1 MIDERQ
7 RNFVGLP
14 MDFWILMISLI
25 ISNMFILGFS
35 PFIPYFLRNIGAEA
49 KDIGMVFAASRIFYV
64 LLVPIGGFI
73 ADIIGRKKLL
83 IIGPIITGASYI
95 ALSQVSRWEDAIL
108 PLAFSMLPTA
118 FTAPPIFAYIADV
131 SSRHSYGRAYGIYF
145 ACMNLGAVAGYLSM
159 GMLIATFGY
168 EFSITLI
175 GISTLI
181 SGLTRIYLR
190 ETIARRPEISI
201 SQQLTESYER
211 LRHPH
216 MLLLISARSLYLAF
230 AGVVGSIL
238 IPLWAKDLA
247 MISEMELSL
256 IFAIEGAVY
265 TVLAPIGG
273 RMVEGGRWFSLSLIE
288 LAIKSIAL
296 IILVNSF
303 TMEGILL
310 ALLMDS
316 GLAIFFMPSI
326 DSRISASLDKFHRG
340 AVWGIQQSIMTLMT
354 MGVMY
359 LGGLLWDELGP
370 TNTIYIH
377 MSYIV
382 ILIGMLYLLT
392 KIDNNSN

>member
-35 PFIPYFLRNIGAEA
+35 PFIPYFLRNIGAGA

-83 IIGPIITGASYI
+83 IIGPIITGTSYI

-181 SGLTRIYLR
+181 S
-190 ETIARRPEISI
+190 
-201 SQQLTESYER
+201 
-211 LRHPH
+211 
-216 MLLLISARSLYLAF
+216 
-230 AGVVGSIL
+230 
-238 IPLWAKDLA
+238 
-247 MISEMELSL
+247 
-256 IFAIEGAVY
+256 
-265 TVLAPIGG
+265 
-273 RMVEGGRWFSLSLIE
+273 
-288 LAIKSIAL
+288 
-296 IILVNSF
+296 
-303 TMEGILL
+303 
-310 ALLMDS
+310 
-316 GLAIFFMPSI
+316 
-326 DSRISASLDKFHRG
+326 
-340 AVWGIQQSIMTLMT
+340 
-354 MGVMY
+354 
-359 LGGLLWDELGP
+359 
-370 TNTIYIH
+370 
-377 MSYIV
+377 
-382 ILIGMLYLLT
+382 
-392 KIDNNSN
+392 